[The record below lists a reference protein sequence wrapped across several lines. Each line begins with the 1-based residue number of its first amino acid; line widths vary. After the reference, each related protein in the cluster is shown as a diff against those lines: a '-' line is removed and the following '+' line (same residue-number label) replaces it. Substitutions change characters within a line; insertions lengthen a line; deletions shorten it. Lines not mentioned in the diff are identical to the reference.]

1 MQQRSETTRAAILA
15 AALKLFSQ
23 HGYDATGVAEICAEA
38 GISKGAFYHHFPTKQ
53 TLFLALLND
62 WLEGLDEQIQ
72 SILFVAPNMAEGLV
86 RMAGMAGQF
95 ASQAGGNLPMFL
107 EFWTQASRDP
117 AVWQTTIAP
126 YQRYQRVFAG
136 LVQTGIDEGSLRVT
150 DPTVAA
156 RMLVAM
162 AVGLLLQASLDPHG
176 ADWPRVIEQS
186 LRLMLT
192 GLQKRSDE

>member
-38 GISKGAFYHHFPTKQ
+38 GVSKGAFYHHFPTKQ

-117 AVWQTTIAP
+117 AVWQATIAP